1 MISSLKQAA
10 CGAALILA
18 LAGCGGP
25 VISRI
30 DAPVPNRFEAYFSG
44 MAAGRDLF
52 VTVRGTPFGGNER
65 DFASK
70 VAGMIVT
77 PAWLPKPERIVT
89 LAEPDPL
96 PPFRV
101 VLLFGTPYEVSGRE
115 ACRHERSAPVVH
127 AALPPGSTITVQGA
141 VCLEDSFITEAEG
154 WVRDVSGPDDPRF
167 HALISQ
173 LSDSLM
179 PQQRNI
185 SVPHF
190 TTPNTR

>member
-1 MISSLKQAA
+1 MISLLKQAA
-10 CGAALILA
+10 CGVALVLT
-18 LAGCGGP
+18 LTGCGGP

-44 MAAGRDLF
+44 MAAGQDLF
-52 VTVRGTPFGGNER
+52 VTVRGTPFGGSER

-89 LAEPDPL
+89 LAESDPP

-101 VLLFGTPYEVSGRE
+101 VLLFGTPYTVSGRE
-115 ACRHERSAPVVH
+115 ACRHERTAPVVYT
-127 AALPPGSTITVQGA
+127 ALPPGSTITVQGA

-154 WVRDVSGPDDPRF
+154 WVSNVSGPDDPRF
-167 HALISQ
+167 RALISQ

-179 PQQRNI
+179 PPQRTI
-185 SVPHF
+185 SFPQF
-190 TTPNTR
+190 TTPNSR

>member
-1 MISSLKQAA
+1 MNSLLRQSV
-10 CGAALILA
+10 CGAVFLLA

-30 DAPVPNRFEAYFSG
+30 DSPVPNRFEAYFSG
-44 MAAGRDLF
+44 MASGQDLF

-89 LAEPDPL
+89 LAEADPL
-96 PPFRV
+96 PPFRI
-101 VLLFGTPYEVSGRE
+101 VLLFGAPYTASGRE
-115 ACRHERSAPVVH
+115 ACRSERSVPVVRT
-127 AALPPGSTITVQGA
+127 ALPPGSTITVQGA
-141 VCLEDSFITEAEG
+141 VCLEDSFVTEAEG
-154 WVRDVSGPDDPRF
+154 WVENVSGPDDPRF
-167 HALISQ
+167 RALISQ

-179 PQQRNI
+179 PPERAM
-185 SVPHF
+185 SVPQF
-190 TTPNTR
+190 ISPSSP